1 MGGAVLTETVFAWP
15 GLGRLMVKA
24 IFARDYVLL
33 QGAVL
38 VFALAFVV
46 INLVGGPFLRHA
58 GSTRVA
64 TGVGTWESDGF
75 AARWRS

>member
-1 MGGAVLTETVFAWP
+1 VFSWP

-38 VFALAFVV
+38 VFALAFVL
-46 INLVGGPFLRHA
+46 INLAVDIA
-58 GSTRVA
+58 Y
-64 TGVGTWESDGF
+64 GVLDPRIAHHG
-75 AARWRS
+75 